1 MEGKVLQSVIEITR
15 HRDLDSLELAF
26 VATLKQMLPINR
38 VGLYH
43 VSSSSPEHLQE
54 ILFIEGSSSGE
65 IRQRDENRLVPASKA
80 IMTAIRTMSKL
91 SENRPDGSM
100 QLVVPIAC
108 GEKAEGAV
116 ILTGEPALIEQS
128 DLIDGLARIYS
139 NYMTILHEAKH
150 DRLTGLFNR
159 RTFDDGL
166 GRLLSA
172 LYARANDARG
182 SSELPAWLTV
192 MDVDHFKKI
201 NDTFGHVYG
210 DEILLL
216 IAQEMRAFFAA
227 DNLLFRVG
235 GEEFVIVLPPQEA
248 AEAMSVLEEFRRRI
262 ADRVFPQGLQITVSM
277 GYAQLRRSDFP
288 RHVYELADKA
298 LYHAKDTG
306 RNRCCSYE
314 NLVAEGHFTE
324 EDSSGSIELF

>member
-26 VATLKQMLPINR
+26 VATLKQMLPLSQI
-38 VGLYH
+38 GLYH
-43 VSSSSPEHLQE
+43 VSASRPDHLVE
-54 ILFIEGSSSGE
+54 IVNLEGS
-65 IRQRDENRLVPASKA
+65 ENDGVRHRSDSRLVPASDQVTA
-80 IMTAIRTMSKL
+80 AIRSMSRLAITCK
-91 SENRPDGSM
+91 DGSLK
-100 QLVVPIAC
+100 LVIPIAC

-116 ILTGEPALIEQS
+116 ILRGDPALQDQS

-166 GRLLSA
+166 
-172 LYARANDARG
+172 ARMLTAMHNNTPTAQ
-182 SSELPAWLTV
+182 STNVSAWLAV
-192 MDVDHFKKI
+192 LDVDHFKKI
-201 NDTFGHVYG
+201 NDTYGHVYG

-216 IAQEMRAFFAA
+216 IAQEMRTFFAA
-227 DNLLFRVG
+227 DDLLFRVG
-235 GEEFVIVLPPQEA
+235 GEEFVVILTPRGSEEAHQVLDAYRQ
-248 AEAMSVLEEFRRRI
+248 RI
-262 ADRVFPQGLQITVSM
+262 ADRVYPQGLRVTVSL
-277 GYAQLRRSDFP
+277 GYARIRKSDFP

-298 LYHAKDTG
+298 LYHAKESG
-306 RNRCCSYE
+306 RNRCCSYDS
-314 NLVAEGHFTE
+314 LLADGHFTE

>member
-26 VATLKQMLPINR
+26 VATLKQMLPLSRI
-38 VGLYH
+38 GLYH
-43 VSSSSPEHLQE
+43 VSASRPNHLEE
-54 ILFIEGSSSGE
+54 IVNLEG
-65 IRQRDENRLVPASKA
+65 IDEDRVRHRSDSRLVPASDEVTA
-80 IMTAIRTMSKL
+80 AIRSMSTL
-91 SENRPDGSM
+91 AITCNDGSLK
-100 QLVVPIAC
+100 LVIPIAC

-116 ILTGEPALIEQS
+116 ILRGDATLRDQS

-166 GRLLSA
+166 ARMLSSMYNNTPA
-172 LYARANDARG
+172 AQTGDA
-182 SSELPAWLTV
+182 SAWLAV
-192 MDVDHFKKI
+192 LDVDNFKKI
-201 NDTFGHVYG
+201 NDTYGHVYG

-216 IAQEMRAFFAA
+216 IAQEMRNFFAS
-227 DNLLFRVG
+227 DDLLFRVG
-235 GEEFVIVLPPQEA
+235 GEEFVVILKPRGAEEAHKVLDAYRQR
-248 AEAMSVLEEFRRRI
+248 L
-262 ADRVFPQGLQITVSM
+262 ADRVYPQGLRVTVSL
-277 GYAQLRRSDFP
+277 GYSRLRKSDFP

-298 LYHAKDTG
+298 LYHAKESG

-314 NLVAEGHFTE
+314 SLLADGHFTE